1 MPQRGLQRSGCDMLT
16 VVLAPFA
23 AALLAPLIV
32 SRLRD
37 RAALVLALVP
47 ASLFAWAMANLG
59 EAFPGRIEATPWVPG
74 LSVSL
79 SFNLDGLS
87 ALFTL
92 LITGI
97 GTLVVLYAGGYLAGH
112 VMLGRFFAILFA
124 FMGAMLGVVL
134 SDNMIALFVF
144 WELTSLASYLLVG
157 FEAAKPHARRSALQ
171 ALLITGTGGLALLAG
186 MILLAEAGGSW
197 ELSDLALAKS
207 WLQAS
212 PLYGPA
218 LVLVLVGCFTKSAQ
232 WPFHSW
238 LPGAMAAPTPVSAY
252 LHSAT
257 MVKAG
262 VYLLARLEPALGG
275 TDVWLVSLGLV
286 GGLTMLMGAVFA
298 LLETDLKLVLAW
310 TTVAALGTLVFLL
323 APSFEPSVKAAM
335 AFLLVH
341 ALYKGALFMTAGNLD
356 HEAGTR
362 DLTRLRGL
370 ARAMPLT
377 FAAAAMAAFSMA
389 GLPASLGWVAKE
401 LIGLAKAS
409 DEIGLTLTAATAANA
424 AGFAVA
430 CIAGLRPYLGQASE
444 AAAEAHEA
452 PWTMLAGPLLLGAL
466 GLVFGMA
473 PQLAADLLIAPAA
486 AAVLGTKPALEITLF
501 KGFDWK
507 FLLTLATFAAG
518 AAIYLAWVRFGA
530 EARARSAPVLE
541 RGPDRGYDHLLAGL
555 AAFASWLTRLMQP
568 GLLHRYVAATFAV
581 VGLVVIAGAFRG
593 PFALAPLGDGG
604 KLIEWVVIVLTA
616 AAALATALATTR
628 LLAVTALGMV
638 GLGVAMIFMLWSAPD
653 LAITQ
658 FMVETLIV
666 VILALILIRLPGF
679 RITSEADRP
688 GPGTIMI
695 AAGAGVLVAVLM
707 LGVLAEPFD
716 PRLAEWFGANAVP
729 GGLGRNV
736 VNVILVDFRA
746 LDTLG
751 EITVVVAAA
760 LGGIAAMMRF
770 GRRRADAG
778 GREDR

>member
-1 MPQRGLQRSGCDMLT
+1 MLT
-16 VVLAPFA
+16 VVLAPFL
-23 AALLAPLIV
+23 AALVAPRLV
-32 SRLRD
+32 SRLGD
-37 RAALVLALVP
+37 RAARLLALVP
-47 ASLFAWAMANLG
+47 AALFAWAIANLG

-74 LSVSL
+74 LSASL

-112 VMLGRFFAILFA
+112 PMLGRFLAILFA

-144 WELTSLASYLLVG
+144 WELTSLTSYLLVG
-157 FEAAKPHARRSALQ
+157 FESAKASARRSALQ

-186 MILLAEAGGSW
+186 LILLAEAGGSW
-197 ELSDLALAKS
+197 ELSDLALARS
-207 WLQAS
+207 WLQES
-212 PLYGPA
+212 PLYLPALA
-218 LVLVLVGCFTKSAQ
+218 LVLAGCFTKSAQ
-232 WPFHSW
+232 FPFHSW

-262 VYLLARLEPALGG
+262 VYLLARLEPALGANE
-275 TDVWLVSLGLV
+275 VWLVTLGLF
-286 GGLTMLMGAVFA
+286 GGITMLTGAVFA

-310 TTVAALGTLVFLL
+310 TTVAALGMLVFLL
-323 APSFEPSVKAAM
+323 APSQEPSVKAAM

-341 ALYKGALFMTAGNLD
+341 ALYKGALFMTAGNID
-356 HEAGTR
+356 HETGTR
-362 DLTRLRGL
+362 DLTRVRGL

-389 GLPASLGWVAKE
+389 GLPAGLGWVAKE
-401 LIGLAKAS
+401 LIGLAKAA
-409 DEIGLTLTAATAANA
+409 DGIGLTLAAATVANA

-430 CIAGLRPYLGQASE
+430 CVAGLWPYLGRASE
-444 AAAEAHEA
+444 AAGGAHEA
-452 PWTMLAGPLLLGAL
+452 PWTMLAGPLVLGAL
-466 GLVFGMA
+466 GIVLGMA
-473 PQLAADLLIAPAA
+473 PQLVADLLIAPAA
-486 AAVLGTKPALEITLF
+486 AAVLGRKPSLEIVLV
-501 KGFDWK
+501 KAFDWK

-518 AAIYLAWVRFGA
+518 AGIYLAWGRFGA
-530 EARARSAPVLE
+530 AARARAEPLLA
-541 RGPDRGYDHLLAGL
+541 RGPDRGYDHALEGL
-555 AAFASWLTRLMQP
+555 AAFAAWLTRLMQP
-568 GLLHRYVAATFAV
+568 GLLHRYIAACFTV
-581 VGLVVIAGAFRG
+581 VGLLVIAAAFRG
-593 PFALAPLGDGG
+593 PFALATLGDGG
-604 KLIEWVVIVLTA
+604 QVIEWAVIGLTA
-616 AAALATALATTR
+616 AAAVVTALATTR

-658 FMVETLIV
+658 FMVETLVV

-679 RITSEADRP
+679 RLTSQSDRP
-688 GPGTIMI
+688 GPGTIAI
-695 AAGAGVLVAVLM
+695 ATGAGLVTAVLM

-716 PRLAEWFGANAVP
+716 TRLAEWFGANSVP

-760 LGGIAAMMRF
+760 LGGIAAIMRF

-778 GREDR
+778 AREGE

>member
-1 MPQRGLQRSGCDMLT
+1 MLT
-16 VVLAPFA
+16 VVLAPFVT
-23 AALLAPLIV
+23 ALVAPFVV
-32 SRLRD
+32 SRLGD

-47 ASLFAWAMANLG
+47 AALFGWAIANLG

-74 LSVSL
+74 LAASL
-79 SFNLDGLS
+79 SFSLDGLS

-97 GTLVVLYAGGYLAGH
+97 GTLIVIYAGGYLAGH
-112 VMLGRFFAILFA
+112 PMLGRFLAMLFA

-144 WELTSLASYLLVG
+144 WELTSLMSYLLVG
-157 FEAAKPHARRSALQ
+157 FESAKASARRSALQ

-186 MILLAEAGGSW
+186 LILLAEAGGSW

-212 PLYGPA
+212 PLYLPALA
-218 LVLVLVGCFTKSAQ
+218 LVLAGCFTKSAQ

-275 TDVWLVSLGLV
+275 TEVWLVALGLV
-286 GGLTMLMGAVFA
+286 GGITMLTGAVFA

-323 APSFEPSVKAAM
+323 APSQEPSVKAAM

-341 ALYKGALFMTAGNLD
+341 ALYKGALFMTAGNID

-362 DLTRLRGL
+362 DLTRVRGL

-389 GLPASLGWVAKE
+389 GLPAGLGWVAKE
-401 LIGLAKAS
+401 LIGLAKAA
-409 DEIGLTLTAATAANA
+409 DGIGLTLSVATVANV

-430 CIAGLRPYLGQASE
+430 CIAGLWPYLGRPS
-444 AAAEAHEA
+444 AAAEEAHEA
-452 PWTMLAGPLLLGAL
+452 PWTMLAGPLALGAL

-473 PQLAADLLIAPAA
+473 PQVAADVLIAPAA
-486 AAVLGTKPALEITLF
+486 AAVLGRKPSLEIVLF

-518 AAIYLAWVRFGA
+518 AAAYLAWMRFGA
-530 EARARSAPVLE
+530 AARARAAPLLA
-541 RGPDRGYDHLLAGL
+541 RGPDRGYDHVLAGL
-555 AAFASWLTRLMQP
+555 AGFAAWLTRLMQP
-568 GLLHRYVAATFAV
+568 GLLHRYMAASFAV
-581 VGLVVIAGAFRG
+581 VGLVVIAAAFRG

-604 KLIEWVVIVLTA
+604 LLIEWAVIGLTA
-616 AAALATALATTR
+616 AAALVTAVATTR

-658 FMVETLIV
+658 FMVETLVV

-679 RITSEADRP
+679 RLTSEADRP
-688 GPGTIMI
+688 TPGTVAI
-695 AAGAGVLVAVLM
+695 AAGAGILTATLL

-716 PRLAEWFGANAVP
+716 GRLSDWFADRSVP
-729 GGLGRNV
+729 EGLGRNV

-760 LGGIAAMMRF
+760 LGGLAAMMRF
-770 GRRRADAG
+770 GRRRADAA
-778 GREDR
+778 RQDDA